1 MAALGLVVLPVGA
14 AFAWGRTTH
23 LGIGATLLD
32 DAPPEVPMKP
42 LSRRQK
48 IRWLSLS
55 IGLAVALTFSARHL
69 IDFSD
74 VGVVVI
80 WIIAM
85 LLLTAAVRRFFA
97 DNSGEDGRLEQE
109 KKLRKFLE
117 RIFGTKRK
125 P

>member
-1 MAALGLVVLPVGA
+1 
-14 AFAWGRTTH
+14 
-23 LGIGATLLD
+23 
-32 DAPPEVPMKP
+32 MKP

-48 IRWLSLS
+48 VRWISMS
-55 IGLAVALTFSARHL
+55 IALAVALTFSARHQ

-74 VGVVVI
+74 NGVVAI

-85 LLLTAAVRRFFA
+85 LVLAAAIRRFIA

-109 KKLRKFLE
+109 KKLRKFLH
-117 RIFGTKRK
+117 RVFPPKGK